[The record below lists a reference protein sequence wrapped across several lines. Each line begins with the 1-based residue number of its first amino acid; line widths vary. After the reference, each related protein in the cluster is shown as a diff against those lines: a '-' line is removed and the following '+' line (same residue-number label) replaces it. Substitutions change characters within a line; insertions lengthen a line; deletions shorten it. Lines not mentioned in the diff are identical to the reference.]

1 MSIIHH
7 LFVMMNEDNPPSPKG
22 SLEGSPKGSPQSKKT
37 PDDAVLKG
45 NIEVQRSDQPK
56 TKTNDGSGKV
66 EVAPSFDEAVSS
78 GWDRAPSLSSPSQVV
93 IGVSD
98 NIDSKTS
105 NASSSSSSSSINKA
119 VDIEISESLQVFS
132 IDSDSSSSSESP
144 EKKDQKKTTAAAVLE
159 EVDRIVL
166 ERGKDRVSSL
176 DLDPDSDTHGLCPL
190 CCELLSPSE
199 ITHPSCAACE
209 FNVCS
214 VCLANLFMS
223 NRGTCPG
230 CRDDSFFVN
239 VPSINKARTKD
250 IIDSHCDNEVR

>member
-1 MSIIHH
+1 
-7 LFVMMNEDNPPSPKG
+7 MMNEDNPPSPKG
-22 SLEGSPKGSPQSKKT
+22 SHEGSPKGSPKGSPQSKKT

-56 TKTNDGSGKV
+56 TITNDGSGKV
-66 EVAPSFDEAVSS
+66 EVAPSFDEVVSS

-98 NIDSKTS
+98 NIDPKTS
-105 NASSSSSSSSINKA
+105 DASSSSSSSSINKA
-119 VDIEISESLQVFS
+119 VGIEISESLQVLS
-132 IDSDSSSSSESP
+132 IDSDSSSTSESP
-144 EKKDQKKTTAAAVLE
+144 EKKNQKKTTAAAVLE

-223 NRGTCPG
+223 NRGSCPG